1 VGALIGVVVAF
12 FDKPT
17 YKAVLTFTMEEDK
30 GGGGLS
36 GALGLASSL
45 GIDLGGN
52 AGGAFSATNIIELM
66 KSRLIVEKVLLNQV
80 ELGNR
85 QRISFAEYY
94 IQINKLREKW
104 KDKPNI
110 KDIRFPINGDRKNFS
125 LQQDSI
131 LKQLYK
137 LVTDKKSLSIAQKDK
152 KVTIVTMEV
161 TSENEIFSKLF
172 CENLATEV
180 SKFYIETKSKKAKI
194 NLEALQ
200 NQVDSVRLSL
210 DNAIN
215 GVATETDNVY
225 NLNPSLNYRTTPTK
239 KRQIDV
245 QANTAIL
252 TQLVTQLEI
261 AKVGLRKETP
271 LIQLIDKP
279 TLPLDKDKIGKLDSL
294 LLGGFLGC
302 ILSLLYLIFGQ
313 ILRNKLN

>member
-1 VGALIGVVVAF
+1 MGALIGVVVAF

-137 LVTDKKSLSIAQKDK
+137 LVTDKKVYQLHKKIKKLQLSQWK
-152 KVTIVTMEV
+152 
-161 TSENEIFSKLF
+161 
-172 CENLATEV
+172 
-180 SKFYIETKSKKAKI
+180 
-194 NLEALQ
+194 
-200 NQVDSVRLSL
+200 
-210 DNAIN
+210 
-215 GVATETDNVY
+215 
-225 NLNPSLNYRTTPTK
+225 
-239 KRQIDV
+239 
-245 QANTAIL
+245 
-252 TQLVTQLEI
+252 
-261 AKVGLRKETP
+261 
-271 LIQLIDKP
+271 
-279 TLPLDKDKIGKLDSL
+279 
-294 LLGGFLGC
+294 
-302 ILSLLYLIFGQ
+302 
-313 ILRNKLN
+313 